1 MKKIMDVIINAIRTA
16 TAQVWPTI
24 LVVLRHVITEVVR
37 YRLYVR
43 KERFTVRPFFV
54 DDEGEIVVWTK
65 TRRMTATEICQ
76 MYQFLTDD
84 GPLMELAA
92 MPGENCTCIR
102 DEIEGII
109 VTMES
114 VFTDD
119 KAILWHE
126 LAHAAIQDAA
136 DLDSRKFEN
145 ELDADFVAAG
155 QVGREKAVATLT
167 RVKNQIANYPWWI
180 RLAGDGALEESV
192 NELECRILN
201 LQRVDQKILNLFAAK
216 ARNKV
221 RFIDDEEVA

>member
-1 MKKIMDVIINAIRTA
+1 MKKIVNAIINAIRTA
-16 TAQVWPTI
+16 AAQVWPTFLRI
-24 LVVLRHVITEVVR
+24 LRHVIVEVVR

-43 KERFTVRPFFV
+43 KEQFAVRQFFIN
-54 DDEGEIVVWTK
+54 DEGEVVVWTK

-76 MYQFLTDD
+76 MYQTSD

-114 VFTDD
+114 VYTADE
-119 KAILWHE
+119 AILWHE

-155 QVGREKAVATLT
+155 QVGREKAVAALT

-201 LQRVDQKILNLFAAK
+201 LQRIDQKILNLFAAK
-216 ARNKV
+216 AQNKV

>member
-1 MKKIMDVIINAIRTA
+1 MKKIMNVIINAVRTV
-16 TAQVWPTI
+16 TVKTWPTF
-24 LVVLRHVITEVVR
+24 LLLLRTMITAVVR

-43 KERFTVRPFFV
+43 KEQFAVRPFFIS
-54 DDEGEIVVWTK
+54 DEGEIVVWTK
-65 TRRMTATEICQ
+65 TRRMTAAEICQ
-76 MYQFLTDD
+76 MYQTSD

-109 VTMES
+109 VSMES

-201 LQRVDQKILNLFAAK
+201 LKRIDQKVLNLFAAK

>member
-1 MKKIMDVIINAIRTA
+1 MKKIVNAIINVIRTV
-16 TAQVWPTI
+16 TTQVWPTF
-24 LVVLRHVITEVVR
+24 LLLLRTMITAVVR
-37 YRLYVR
+37 YRLYVL
-43 KERFTVRPFFV
+43 KERFTVRPFFIN
-54 DDEGEIVVWTK
+54 DEGEVVVWTK
-65 TRRMTATEICQ
+65 TRRMTAAEICQ
-76 MYQFLTDD
+76 MYQTSD

-109 VTMES
+109 VSMES